1 MNSPVVRPQLTLK
14 ALVLGAVLAMVLAG
28 ANAYLGLFAG
38 MTVSASIPAAVISMG
53 LLKLFRDSNILE
65 NNIVQTAAS
74 AGESVAAGV
83 IFTLPAL
90 ILLGYWDVFDYWW
103 VSAIAGLGGLLG
115 VLFTIP
121 LRRSL
126 VVDQPLPFPE
136 GTATAEVLKLG
147 EQAGSGLGT
156 LASAA
161 LLGAGIKFAE
171 TGARLWPAT
180 AQTGT
185 VANGSTVWYFG
196 SNLSPALV
204 GVVFGT
210 WGATRI
216 GDVAFE
222 RVLGVVL
229 LLAAVLILWKP
240 LRIMEDTQVPPPP
253 AGAKR
258 WWLIVAFFG
267 LGIYSGFIQA
277 GVGFLFVALFASQGI
292 DLIRAN
298 GIKAPLILMF
308 TGLAIALFA
317 FTGLLNWVAGLTLA
331 GGQFFGAK
339 FGVRLQVLKGQ
350 RWVRSVLILA
360 IVAFSIRLLLGG

>member
-1 MNSPVVRPQLTLK
+1 MPLDLPTTFLLI
-14 ALVLGAVLAMVLAG
+14 GAG
-28 ANAYLGLFAG
+28 FFAG
-38 MTVSASIPAAVISMG
+38 
-53 LLKLFRDSNILE
+53 
-65 NNIVQTAAS
+65 
-74 AGESVAAGV
+74 
-83 IFTLPAL
+83 TLN
-90 ILLGYWDVFDYWW
+90 
-103 VSAIAGLGGLLG
+103 AIAGGG
-115 VLFTIP
+115 
-121 LRRSL
+121 SL
-126 VVDQPLPFPE
+126 VSLPLLIF
-136 GTATAEVLKLG
+136 V
-147 EQAGSGLGT
+147 GL
-156 LASAA
+156 
-161 LLGAGIKFAE
+161 
-171 TGARLWPAT
+171 PA
-180 AQTGT
+180 T
-185 VANGSTVWYFG
+185 VANATNRIALFIGGIGATQSFAKRDLIPAPWFKFA
-196 SNLSPALV
+196 LPPALV

-222 RVLGVVL
+222 RVLAVVL
-229 LLAAVLILWKP
+229 LLAAGLILWKP
-240 LRIMEDTQVPPPP
+240 LRILEEAEVPTPPT
-253 AGAKR
+253 GAKR

-277 GVGFLFVALFASQGI
+277 GVGFLFVALFAAQGI

-317 FTGLLNWVAGLTLA
+317 FTGLLDWAAGLTLA

>member
-1 MNSPVVRPQLTLK
+1 MQQDIPTTFLLI
-14 ALVLGAVLAMVLAG
+14 GAG
-28 ANAYLGLFAG
+28 FFAG
-38 MTVSASIPAAVISMG
+38 
-53 LLKLFRDSNILE
+53 IL
-65 NNIVQTAAS
+65 N
-74 AGESVAAGV
+74 
-83 IFTLPAL
+83 
-90 ILLGYWDVFDYWW
+90 
-103 VSAIAGLGGLLG
+103 AIAGGG
-115 VLFTIP
+115 
-121 LRRSL
+121 SL
-126 VVDQPLPFPE
+126 VSLPLLIF
-136 GTATAEVLKLG
+136 V
-147 EQAGSGLGT
+147 GL
-156 LASAA
+156 
-161 LLGAGIKFAE
+161 
-171 TGARLWPAT
+171 PAT
-180 AQTGT
+180 Q
-185 VANGSTVWYFG
+185 ANATNRIALFIGGIGATQSFAKRDLIPVPWFK
-196 SNLSPALV
+196 LALPPALV

-222 RVLGVVL
+222 RVLAVVL

-240 LRIMEDTQVPPPP
+240 LRIMEATQVPTPP